1 MTVETIAMFAGNVG
15 PESRD
20 NMRRKEDNLWL
31 STYEN
36 RVIKVGIIERAFEN
50 APCPLI
56 KAKRQKELTLATAF
70 QNLTKFY
77 GGVEKCLI

>member
-1 MTVETIAMFAGNVG
+1 
-15 PESRD
+15 
-20 NMRRKEDNLWL
+20 
-31 STYEN
+31 
-36 RVIKVGIIERAFEN
+36 VGIIERAFEN